1 MANGGQGDV
10 LAGVIGALAAQG
22 VAPERAAMLGVYT
35 CGMAAEY
42 AWAAAGYPPAIS
54 ATQVIGKL
62 QYTLGGL

>member
-22 VAPERAAMLGVYT
+22 VAPMRAAMLGVYT
-35 CGMAAEY
+35 CGAAAEY
-42 AWAAAGYPPAIS
+42 AWAAAGYPPGIT
-54 ATQVIGKL
+54 ATQVIEKL